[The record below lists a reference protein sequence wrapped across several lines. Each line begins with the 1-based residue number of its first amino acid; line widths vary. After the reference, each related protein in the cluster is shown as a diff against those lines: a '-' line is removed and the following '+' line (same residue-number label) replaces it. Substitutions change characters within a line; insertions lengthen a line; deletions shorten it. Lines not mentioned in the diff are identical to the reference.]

1 MLLAGRPIR
10 EVWLMGCRR
19 FLVRAGDVLCRRH
32 SRYSMDNK
40 CYPGGD
46 LLGLRDPRI
55 LIHCIF
61 LPRPLS
67 LLQSSNN
74 LNNLNLN
81 NLNNR
86 NNHINLNIN
95 HNNSSMPTPPPRI
108 PPRRQWIE

>member
-1 MLLAGRPIR
+1 MLWAGRPIR

-19 FLVRAGDVLCRRH
+19 FLARAGDVLCRRH
-32 SRYSMDNK
+32 CRDSMYNK
-40 CYPGGD
+40 CCRGGD
-46 LLGLRDPRI
+46 LLGRRVPRI
-55 LIHCIF
+55 LIHSIF

-74 LNNLNLN
+74 LNNLN

-86 NNHINLNIN
+86 NNRINLNIN
-95 HNNSSMPTPPPRI
+95 HNNSSMPAPPPRI